1 VTLKEVQSY
10 FEDMLG
16 KLWPNWKTNDVQ
28 ISVWA
33 KALKHF
39 SYPVVRRATE
49 EHFTSQEGSYG
60 KPKLYAIIAKARLYQ
75 PVKKRSMLSLADYEP
90 DVFVQCVENE
100 KFPNRVYSFHAI
112 IVEQQH
118 LNNRDYILQAA
129 EDSRR
134 KCEHLYGGRW
144 VVQQKTCYSAMYT
157 RLAKYRTATV
167 TSDCSMTKSY
177 NL

>member
-112 IVEQQH
+112 IVEQQ
-118 LNNRDYILQAA
+118 
-129 EDSRR
+129 
-134 KCEHLYGGRW
+134 
-144 VVQQKTCYSAMYT
+144 TCYSAMYT